1 MNEIKKELHS
11 FEEKN
16 SFTIGKKEIVFVL
29 FALFLG
35 FYVGNILYGT
45 NNLLQL
51 LDLQNSREQFAQRA
65 KELSMKNAKLK
76 KEYFELQIIKGQK

>member
-1 MNEIKKELHS
+1 MSEIKKELHS

-16 SFTIGKKEIVFVL
+16 SFKVGKKEIIFIL
-29 FALFLG
+29 FTLFLG

-51 LDLQNSREQFAQRA
+51 LDLQNAKEQFAQRV
-65 KELSMKNAKLK
+65 KELNIKNAKLK